1 MPRGPRRN
9 SRAWG
14 GLQEELQALKKSL
27 AEKEEAF
34 LALCRELSALRRKA
48 ARQLQEGLQ
57 QELQGL
63 ALQKARFVV
72 QLREAE
78 PGPSGADRVEFLFS
92 ANPGEP
98 PKALSK
104 VASGGELSRLMLAIK
119 VCSRRSGVPVLVFDE
134 LDVGIGGK
142 VANTVARKLR
152 ELSAW
157 HQVLCIT
164 HLPQIAAVA
173 DTHLVVS
180 KELSPQ
186 AEVEVVVRE
195 VRGAQRQEE
204 LARMLSGRLTPAAL
218 RHAKELMSR
227 L

>member
-1 MPRGPRRN
+1 
-9 SRAWG
+9 
-14 GLQEELQALKKSL
+14 
-27 AEKEEAF
+27 
-34 LALCRELSALRRKA
+34 
-48 ARQLQEGLQ
+48 
-57 QELQGL
+57 
-63 ALQKARFVV
+63 
-72 QLREAE
+72 
-78 PGPSGADRVEFLFS
+78 
-92 ANPGEP
+92 
-98 PKALSK
+98 
-104 VASGGELSRLMLAIK
+104 MLAIK